1 MNLADKLEKI
11 KIKFDGINE
20 QLSDPNISADREKM
34 ISLTKERSDLT
45 DIVEAYSRYAVVLK
59 NIKGNREIIET
70 VSDSDLVSMALAELD
85 ELNSEKELLE
95 EEIKVLILPKDPN
108 DDKSVIMEIR
118 AGTGGE
124 EAALFAGDLYRMY
137 TRYAEMRNWKIELV
151 DISDTGLGGI
161 KEAIFSVNGN
171 NVYGDLKFESGVHRV
186 QRVPETEGSG
196 RVHTSAASVAVLPE
210 AEDVQIE
217 INPNDLKIDI
227 FRSGGAGGQN
237 VNKVETAV
245 RMTHIPTGIVVQC
258 QDERSQLKNRQKA
271 MKVLKAR
278 LYDLEL
284 KKQNE
289 AISAQRK
296 SMVRSGDRS
305 DKIRTYNFPQNR
317 VTDHR
322 IGLTLY
328 NLSNIMEGHIDELI
342 EQFRILIGGWK
353 TADRL
358 GLFDHTFQ
366 NEMGLVILGE
376 SDGKGQDEFRTG

>member
-11 KIKFDGINE
+11 KVKYDSINE
-20 QLSDPNISADREKM
+20 QLSDPHISQDRERM
-34 ISLTKERSDLT
+34 ISLTRERSDLSE
-45 DIVEAYSRYAVVLK
+45 IVEAYSRYAVVLK
-59 NIKGNREIIET
+59 NIKGNKEIIDT
-70 VSDSDLVSMALAELD
+70 VSDSELVSMALTELED
-85 ELNSEKELLE
+85 LKIERDKLE

-108 DDKSVIMEIR
+108 DDKDVIMEIR

-137 TRYAEMRNWKIELV
+137 SRYAEMRNWKIELI
-151 DISDTGLGGI
+151 DINDTGLGGV
-161 KEAIFSVNGN
+161 KEAIFSVTGS
-171 NVYGDLKFESGVHRV
+171 NVFGDLKFESGVHRV

-217 INPNDLKIDI
+217 INQNDLKIDI

-245 RMTHIPTGIVVQC
+245 RITHLPSGIVVQC

-284 KKQNE
+284 KKQNAE
-289 AISAQRK
+289 ISAQRK
-296 SMVRSGDRS
+296 LMVGSGDRS

-328 NLSNIMEGHIDELI
+328 NLSNIMEGRIDELI
-342 EQFRILIGGWK
+342 EQLKIADK
-353 TADRL
+353 TEKL
-358 GLFDHTFQ
+358 QST
-366 NEMGLVILGE
+366 E
-376 SDGKGQDEFRTG
+376 

>member
-11 KIKFDGINE
+11 KVKYDSINE
-20 QLSDPNISADREKM
+20 QLSDPGISSDREKL
-34 ISLTKERSDLT
+34 ISLTKERSDLSE
-45 DIVEAYSRYAVVLK
+45 IVEAYSRYAIVLK
-59 NIKGNREIIET
+59 NIKGNKEIIDT
-70 VSDSDLVSMALAELD
+70 VSDGELVSMALTELED
-85 ELNSEKELLE
+85 LKIERDNLE
-95 EEIKVLILPKDPN
+95 EEIKLLLLPKDPN
-108 DDKSVIMEIR
+108 DDKDIIMEIR

-124 EAALFAGDLYRMY
+124 EAALFAGDLFRMY
-137 TRYAEMRNWKIELV
+137 SRYAEIRGWKIELI
-151 DISDTGLGGI
+151 DINDTGLGGV
-161 KEAIFSVNGN
+161 KEAIFSVTGN

-217 INPNDLKIDI
+217 VNPNDLKIDI

-284 KKQNE
+284 KKQN
-289 AISAQRK
+289 AKISAQRK
-296 SMVRSGDRS
+296 LMVGSGDRS

-322 IGLTLY
+322 ISLTLY

-342 EQFRILIGGWK
+342 EQLKIADK
-353 TADRL
+353 TEKLQA
-358 GLFDHTFQ
+358 T
-366 NEMGLVILGE
+366 E
-376 SDGKGQDEFRTG
+376 